1 MKFLV
6 TGGLGFVGNSVVR
19 QLEAKG
25 FDVCI
30 IDNCNRISTLSS
42 KIKTKKRY
50 EIDITNKD
58 LVYEIFRK
66 EKPSHIIH
74 LAAIHFIPECN
85 ENKGRT
91 IAINCVGTQNIFDA
105 AISFAAESVVFASS
119 GAVYADSSSPLNEEF
134 RCNPLDIYG
143 ISKKTNEQQAV
154 IASKENKVKFCAV
167 RLFNVYGPGETNPHI
182 IPEIVNQLK
191 QSNLLKLGN
200 IDTVRDFIYVDDAAR
215 GFISLSL
222 INSEYFSVYNL
233 GSGNGITM
241 RKLVDVISEITKRNI
256 EISFDL
262 GKMRP
267 VDKKTQVAN
276 IDKLTN
282 IIGEYN
288 TISFEQGIRFILS
301 AELGSRP

>member
-1 MKFLV
+1 
-6 TGGLGFVGNSVVR
+6 
-19 QLEAKG
+19 
-25 FDVCI
+25 
-30 IDNCNRISTLSS
+30 
-42 KIKTKKRY
+42 
-50 EIDITNKD
+50 
-58 LVYEIFRK
+58 
-66 EKPSHIIH
+66 
-74 LAAIHFIPECN
+74 
-85 ENKGRT
+85 
-91 IAINCVGTQNIFDA
+91 
-105 AISFAAESVVFASS
+105 
-119 GAVYADSSSPLNEEF
+119 
-134 RCNPLDIYG
+134 
-143 ISKKTNEQQAV
+143 
-154 IASKENKVKFCAV
+154 
-167 RLFNVYGPGETNPHI
+167 VYGPGETNPHI